1 MVLQCTVWWQ
11 YARACGWWGAA
22 YSGAAVV
29 AQTLATA
36 ADFWL
41 MRTTADHAE
50 HPLSSEQVKVSTD
63 IALHRIM
70 EVINGVKTNFLKEDL
85 SRSPR

>member
-1 MVLQCTVWWQ
+1 M
-11 YARACGWWGAA
+11 

-41 MRTTADHAE
+41 MRTTAEHAE
-50 HPLSSEQVKVSTD
+50 HPLTSEQVKETNSYTP
-63 IALHRIM
+63 LHHENAQLCAARLYEKGEFAIM
-70 EVINGVKTNFLKEDL
+70 PRFEFRFDNLLIFLLRDYA
-85 SRSPR
+85 